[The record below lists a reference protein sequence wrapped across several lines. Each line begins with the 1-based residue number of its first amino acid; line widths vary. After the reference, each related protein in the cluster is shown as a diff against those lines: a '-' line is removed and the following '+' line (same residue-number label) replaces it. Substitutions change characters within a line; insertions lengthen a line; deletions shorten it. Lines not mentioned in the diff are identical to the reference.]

1 MDIGTTLIFS
11 MIFGSVGIGYFIYGK
26 KQGKFIPLWTGVALN
41 VFPYLMSNVYEMVI
55 IGVILTGLPW
65 FIKSY

>member
-11 MIFGSVGIGYFIYGK
+11 MIFGSVGIGYFVYGK
-26 KQGKFIPLWTGVALN
+26 RQGKLIPLLTGVALN

-55 IGVILTGLPW
+55 IGVILTGVPW
-65 FIKSY
+65 FIKS

>member
-11 MIFGSVGIGYFIYGK
+11 MIFGSIGIGYFIYGK
-26 KQGKFIPLWTGVALN
+26 KQGKLIPLLTGMALN

-55 IGVILTGLPW
+55 IGIILTGIPW
-65 FIKSY
+65 FIKS

>member
-1 MDIGTTLIFS
+1 

-26 KQGKFIPLWTGVALN
+26 KQAKFIPMLMGVGLN

-55 IGVILTGLPW
+55 IGVILTAAPW
-65 FIKSY
+65 FIKS